1 MKQSEMSAIN
11 QTAWNTGAYETW
23 VIENGTPTELAA
35 KLEPEKVLKRVLKH
49 LGNLNNKKVAN
60 PLGSRGKA
68 GVAMAL
74 LGADVTIFDL
84 SESSKRYALE
94 LANAANVK
102 LEYLVTD
109 FMALETQNY
118 DFDIVLMELGIL
130 HWFMDL
136 NALAK
141 QIRGILKTGGKIV
154 INDFHPIASKLLS
167 NTETKTLADRDYFD
181 SSPHSGKV
189 PYQNLIETETPDC
202 LTRRWTLG
210 EIVTA
215 FAQNG
220 FQIQT
225 LKETPGWDFN
235 ANIPGLFT
243 LNATAI

>member
-1 MKQSEMSAIN
+1 MSAIN
-11 QTAWNTGAYETW
+11 QAAWNTGAYEAW

-49 LGNLNNKKVAN
+49 LDNLNGKCVAN

-84 SESSKRYALE
+84 SESSARYALE
-94 LANAANVK
+94 LASAANVK
-102 LEYLVTD
+102 LEYVVTD
-109 FMALETQNY
+109 FMTLETQNY
-118 DFDIVLMELGIL
+118 DFDLVLMELGIL

-141 QIRGILKTGGKIV
+141 HIHSILKTGGRIV
-154 INDFHPIASKLLS
+154 VNDFHPIASKLLS
-167 NTETKTLADRDYFD
+167 KTETQTLADRNYFD
-181 SSPHSGKV
+181 SNVHSGKV

-210 EIVTA
+210 EIVTV

-220 FQIQT
+220 FQIVT
-225 LKETPGWDFN
+225 LEETPGWNFEPY
-235 ANIPGLFT
+235 IPGLFT
-243 LNATAI
+243 LKATAI

>member
-1 MKQSEMSAIN
+1 MNQSEMSAIN
-11 QTAWNTGAYETW
+11 QAAWNTGAYEAW
-23 VIENGTPTELAA
+23 IVENGTPAELAA
-35 KLEPEKVLKRVLKH
+35 KLEPEKVLKRVLKY
-49 LGNLNNKKVAN
+49 LGDLNGKKVAN

-102 LEYLVTD
+102 LEYLVGD
-109 FMALETQNY
+109 FMRLETQDC

-141 QIRGILKTGGKIV
+141 QIHGIMKSGGRFV
-154 INDFHPIASKLLS
+154 VNDFHPIASKLLS
-167 NTETKTLADRDYFD
+167 KTETQTLADRNYFD
-181 SSPHSGKV
+181 SSLYSGKV
-189 PYQNLIETETPDC
+189 PYQSLIETEIPDC

-220 FQIQT
+220 FRIKT
-225 LKETPGWDFN
+225 LEETPGWGFD

-243 LNATAI
+243 LVATAT

>member
-1 MKQSEMSAIN
+1 MNQSEMSAIN
-11 QTAWNTGAYETW
+11 QAAWNTGAYEAW
-23 VIENGTPTELAA
+23 VVENGTPFDLAGR
-35 KLEPEKVLKRVLKH
+35 LEPEKVLKRVIKH
-49 LGNLNNKKVAN
+49 LGDLNGKKVAN

-94 LANAANVK
+94 LASAANVK
-102 LEYLVTD
+102 LEYVVTD
-109 FMALETQNY
+109 FMTLETRNY
-118 DFDIVLMELGIL
+118 DFDLVLIELGIL
-130 HWFMDL
+130 HWFMNL

-141 QIRGILKTGGKIV
+141 QIRGILKTSGKIV

-167 NTETKTLADRDYFD
+167 KTETQTLADRDYFD
-181 SSPHSGKV
+181 SSLQSGKV

-220 FQIQT
+220 FQILT
-225 LKETPGWDFN
+225 LEETPSWNFD
-235 ANIPGLFT
+235 ANIPSLFT
-243 LNATAI
+243 LSATAI

>member
-1 MKQSEMSAIN
+1 MSAIN
-11 QTAWNTGAYETW
+11 QAAWNTGAYEAW
-23 VIENGTPTELAA
+23 VIENGTPAELAA
-35 KLEPEKVLKRVLKH
+35 KLEPEKVLKRVLHH
-49 LGNLNNKKVAN
+49 LGNLNGKKVAN

-84 SESSKRYALE
+84 SESSQRYAFE
-94 LANAANVK
+94 LASAANVK
-102 LEYLVTD
+102 LEYVVTD
-109 FMALETQNY
+109 FMMLETRNY
-118 DFDIVLMELGIL
+118 DFDVALMELGIL
-130 HWFMDL
+130 HWFVDL

-141 QIRGILKTGGKIV
+141 QIRGILKNGGRFV
-154 INDFHPIASKLLS
+154 VNDFHPIASKLLS
-167 NTETKTLADRDYFD
+167 KTETQTLANRDYFD

-189 PYQNLIETETPDC
+189 PYQEFIAIQTPDC
-202 LTRRWTLG
+202 MTRHWTLG

-220 FQIQT
+220 FQIVT
-225 LKETPGWDFN
+225 LEETPGWGFD

>member
-1 MKQSEMSAIN
+1 MNQSEMSAIN
-11 QTAWNTGAYETW
+11 QAAWNTGAYEAW
-23 VIENGTPTELAA
+23 VVENCTPFDLAGR
-35 KLEPEKVLKRVLKH
+35 LEPEKVLKRVIKH
-49 LGNLNNKKVAN
+49 LGDLNGKKVAN
-60 PLGSRGKA
+60 PIGSRGKA

-94 LANAANVK
+94 LASAANVK
-102 LEYLVTD
+102 LEYVVTD
-109 FMALETQNY
+109 FMTLETRNY
-118 DFDIVLMELGIL
+118 DFDLVLMELGIL
-130 HWFMDL
+130 HWFIDL

-141 QIRGILKTGGKIV
+141 QMHATMKTGGRFV

-167 NTETKTLADRDYFD
+167 KTETQTLADRDYFD
-181 SSPHSGKV
+181 SSLQSGKV

-220 FQIQT
+220 FQILT
-225 LKETPGWDFN
+225 LEETSGWNFD
-235 ANIPGLFT
+235 ANVPSLFT
-243 LNATAI
+243 LSATAI